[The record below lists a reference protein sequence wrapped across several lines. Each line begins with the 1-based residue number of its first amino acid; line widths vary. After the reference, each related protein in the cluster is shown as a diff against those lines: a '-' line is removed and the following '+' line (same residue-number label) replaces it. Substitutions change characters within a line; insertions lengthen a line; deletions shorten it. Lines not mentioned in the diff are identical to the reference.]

1 MTSAALFAA
10 TKTRKHTIPSGD
22 AGTRA
27 MIDSM
32 KRNVAR
38 DYLKPIVRLKAVEIV
53 RGLPARQDAQQIAAI
68 RAWMQQHFS
77 FLRDPRGAELN
88 YSPEWMLREIAN
100 TGVMNADCDDAA
112 VLSAT
117 LAKAIGLR
125 ARFVCLAFF
134 SKSAGFSHVYTDL
147 ASPIGKTPTWHEM
160 DVTRGAQSIPVDQI
174 ARRLEAE
181 V

>member
-1 MTSAALFAA
+1 MTATALFAT

-27 MIDSM
+27 MLDSM

-38 DYLKPIVRLKAVEIV
+38 DYLKPIVRLTAVEIV
-53 RGLPARQDAQQIAAI
+53 RGLPARQDGQQIAAI
-68 RAWMQQHFS
+68 RDWMVQHFQ

-88 YSPEWMLREIAN
+88 YSPEWMIREVQK

-112 VLSAT
+112 VLAAS
-117 LAKAIGLR
+117 LGKAIGLR

-147 ASPIGKTPTWHEM
+147 ASPIGKSPKWVEM
-160 DVTRGAQSIPVDQI
+160 DVTRGAQSIPVSQI
-174 ARRLEAE
+174 SRRMEAE

>member
-1 MTSAALFAA
+1 MTSALYSA
-10 TKTRKHTIPSGD
+10 TKSRQHTIPSGD

-38 DYLKPIVRLKAVEIV
+38 DYLKPVVRLKAVEIV
-53 RGLPARQDAQQIAAI
+53 KGLPARQDDQQIAAI
-68 RAWMQQHFS
+68 RAWLQQHFS

-112 VLSAT
+112 VLAAT
-117 LAKAIGLR
+117 LGKAIGLR

-134 SKSAGFSHVYTDL
+134 SKSAGFAHVYTDL
-147 ASPIGKTPTWHEM
+147 ASPIGKSPTWIEM
-160 DVTRGAQSIPVDQI
+160 DVTRGAQSIPVSQI
-174 ARRLEAE
+174 SRRMEAE